1 MCEQVSALYNLCA
14 LAANHESIAESDGIS
29 RLLRA
34 LSSHGAHSKA
44 LCDQVRGRT
53 CLYPPPLPR
62 QSLVVVGGRGLPAH
76 TPPPYLERVGLWLG
90 DEACG

>member
-1 MCEQVSALYNLCA
+1 MCEQVGALYNLCA

-44 LCDQVRGRT
+44 LCDQVRGRS
-53 CLYPPPLPR
+53 CPYPP
-62 QSLVVVGGRGLPAH
+62 S
-76 TPPPYLERVGLWLG
+76 PYLDRVGLWLG